1 MSSCL
6 NDVVVYEYTCSKVA
20 VVNVVDEVSSLNVW
34 GWFCN
39 TFDVYHY
46 GNLIFL
52 VVYFEVLSITSC
64 VWNSRYFEAMV
75 WLQQCGMVCV
85 FKKHNLCWLK
95 LARNFLGD
103 RRHILHL
110 FFFFTFEYWWI
121 SRTWVEEEKL
131 PVKISAERH
140 AGLVV
145 VTHDRRPNTL
155 LSKQECLWHRH
166 LIHSNPPLLTRSGH

>member
-1 MSSCL
+1 MFEGDSVTL
-6 NDVVVYEYTCSKVA
+6 LMYIT
-20 VVNVVDEVSSLNVW
+20 
-34 GWFCN
+34 
-39 TFDVYHY
+39 Y

-85 FKKHNLCWLK
+85 FIKHNLGWLK

-121 SRTWVEEEKL
+121 SRMWVEEEKL
-131 PVKISAERH
+131 PVKISAGRH
-140 AGLVV
+140 AGFSSGDPRQTSKHPVV
-145 VTHDRRPNTL
+145 KTGVPLTPSSDSLQPPSTNQVW
-155 LSKQECLWHRH
+155 S
-166 LIHSNPPLLTRSGH
+166 LIQFSSVSF